1 MTFKHKLSMR
11 LALMRDRAVMVAA
24 AALVASC
31 TPADQS
37 ISDPP
42 RPSYAT
48 AVASSGT
55 ILLQEGFED
64 NAFGARGWYDN
75 ASMATSTAQHLPGS
89 ASAAEFHFP
98 AGATTPTSGGAARH
112 LFPASPTLYVSYWVK
127 YSSNWVGSGRLYH
140 PHEFLVLSDQDG
152 DWDGPS
158 NNWLTLYVEHFYQNG
173 GIPRLAVQDN
183 KAINTSYG
191 ALPVNLTAITENRS
205 TAGCNGIVEPNM
217 PNECY
222 NAPPWYNDKKID
234 ARQPYFS
241 PTAGPGYKGDWNH
254 VEVYFQLNSVAGGVG
269 VADGVMQ
276 YWFNG
281 ALVIDRHDILYRTGA
296 RSTLQL
302 HQFLIAPYIGDGSPV
317 DQYMWVDDLT
327 LATGRVGSDTIP
339 PAPTNPGSVADL
351 AVTGVTDSSAT
362 LSFTEVSD
370 GTGLPASYDVRF
382 AVAPLAFWSASD
394 VAVGTC
400 KVPTAGM
407 AIGAKRTCT
416 VLGLVPT
423 TAYQFQLVPFR
434 GTLNLNA
441 VFGGL
446 SNIASGTSA
455 AKAPVSVASVAVSP
469 ATGSLLVGNTLT
481 LAASPKDAG
490 GNVLTGRVITWT
502 SSNPAVATVNASG
515 LVAADAAGSATITA
529 TSEGVEGTAAITVAG
544 LTNPGNVT
552 DLAVSALTDTSVT
565 LTFTEVSGGDGQP
578 ASYDARWKTGTFA
591 WTSAIDVARG
601 TCNVPMAGTAIGAKR
616 SCTVLGLQRGT
627 AYGFQVVAFRGTL
640 NVNAVFGALSNV
652 VKGTTTSGAVAPV
665 ASVTLSPASA
675 NLAVG
680 AAQQLAATLQDAA
693 GNTLTGRTV
702 TWASSAPAVATVNAG
717 GLVTAVSAGSATIT
731 ATSEGVQDTASVTA
745 TVKVTNPGTVTDLRV
760 TGVSDSS
767 VTLAFTEVTDGAG
780 APAKYD
786 IRWVAGKL
794 SWSSAT
800 DVARGSCTV
809 PMAGTA
815 VGATRSC
822 TVLGLTGGTS
832 YQFQL
837 VALRGTLNLN
847 AVFGGF
853 SNVASGTTG
862 SNTAPVASVAVA
874 PGTASVGVGS
884 AQQFTVALKDANG
897 NTLSGRSV
905 SWASNALGVATV
917 NGSGLVNGMVAG
929 TATITATSEG
939 QSGSSAV
946 TVTAMPPQPPP
957 SSGWAHEPSGVSV
970 VEEQGWESGLLG
982 NWTLYYQTADK
993 PITVVPITDSP
1004 LGESYA
1010 FQIGYLPGHQGGGG
1024 TEARFEIPAAYQRN
1038 EIFVGYYVQV
1048 NSLWQGHNSGINKM
1062 VFLADGGQ
1070 SGFSAMW
1077 YEMFGSG
1084 SSPLGLYVVNQS
1096 GGSPAGFHENGT
1108 AVNFTRG
1115 AWHKVEI
1122 YQKQGSPGIVRV
1134 WVDDVLAIDR
1144 SDVYTRAAP
1153 LDAVAISGIWGGVG
1167 DVKAQ
1172 FDYMRFDRIHISVR

>member
-75 ASMATSTAQHLPGS
+75 ASMATTTAQHLPGS

-234 ARQPYFS
+234 AGQPYFS

-416 VLGLVPT
+416 VLGLAPT
-423 TAYQFQLVPFR
+423 TAYQFQLVSFR

-469 ATGSLLVGNTLT
+469 ATGS
-481 LAASPKDAG
+481 
-490 GNVLTGRVITWT
+490 
-502 SSNPAVATVNASG
+502 
-515 LVAADAAGSATITA
+515 
-529 TSEGVEGTAAITVAG
+529 
-544 LTNPGNVT
+544 
-552 DLAVSALTDTSVT
+552 
-565 LTFTEVSGGDGQP
+565 
-578 ASYDARWKTGTFA
+578 
-591 WTSAIDVARG
+591 
-601 TCNVPMAGTAIGAKR
+601 
-616 SCTVLGLQRGT
+616 
-627 AYGFQVVAFRGTL
+627 
-640 NVNAVFGALSNV
+640 
-652 VKGTTTSGAVAPV
+652 
-665 ASVTLSPASA
+665 
-675 NLAVG
+675 
-680 AAQQLAATLQDAA
+680 
-693 GNTLTGRTV
+693 
-702 TWASSAPAVATVNAG
+702 
-717 GLVTAVSAGSATIT
+717 
-731 ATSEGVQDTASVTA
+731 
-745 TVKVTNPGTVTDLRV
+745 
-760 TGVSDSS
+760 
-767 VTLAFTEVTDGAG
+767 
-780 APAKYD
+780 
-786 IRWVAGKL
+786 
-794 SWSSAT
+794 
-800 DVARGSCTV
+800 
-809 PMAGTA
+809 
-815 VGATRSC
+815 
-822 TVLGLTGGTS
+822 
-832 YQFQL
+832 
-837 VALRGTLNLN
+837 
-847 AVFGGF
+847 
-853 SNVASGTTG
+853 
-862 SNTAPVASVAVA
+862 
-874 PGTASVGVGS
+874 
-884 AQQFTVALKDANG
+884 
-897 NTLSGRSV
+897 
-905 SWASNALGVATV
+905 
-917 NGSGLVNGMVAG
+917 
-929 TATITATSEG
+929 
-939 QSGSSAV
+939 
-946 TVTAMPPQPPP
+946 
-957 SSGWAHEPSGVSV
+957 
-970 VEEQGWESGLLG
+970 
-982 NWTLYYQTADK
+982 
-993 PITVVPITDSP
+993 
-1004 LGESYA
+1004 
-1010 FQIGYLPGHQGGGG
+1010 
-1024 TEARFEIPAAYQRN
+1024 
-1038 EIFVGYYVQV
+1038 
-1048 NSLWQGHNSGINKM
+1048 
-1062 VFLADGGQ
+1062 
-1070 SGFSAMW
+1070 
-1077 YEMFGSG
+1077 
-1084 SSPLGLYVVNQS
+1084 
-1096 GGSPAGFHENGT
+1096 
-1108 AVNFTRG
+1108 
-1115 AWHKVEI
+1115 
-1122 YQKQGSPGIVRV
+1122 
-1134 WVDDVLAIDR
+1134 
-1144 SDVYTRAAP
+1144 
-1153 LDAVAISGIWGGVG
+1153 
-1167 DVKAQ
+1167 
-1172 FDYMRFDRIHISVR
+1172 